1 MANIEVCKLAATQKS
16 VISYIAVPVVA
27 GMREPQ
33 NHARATKWAGAPA
46 IHTAA
51 AVISFAAAATALQLS
66 CYVQLAPMS

>member
-33 NHARATKWAGAPA
+33 NHARAT
-46 IHTAA
+46 
-51 AVISFAAAATALQLS
+51 
-66 CYVQLAPMS
+66 M